1 MEKHLTEFVLILL
14 ALIPVVSVFV
24 FCKRD
29 NKKDDKKSANND
41 FDYISFRESLLLTQ
55 LPIIPLY
62 HNGAILKF
70 VLDTGSSSSV
80 INEQIVNNLSFTPTS
95 ESFDVIGIE
104 GNVKKTNVI
113 KIDLNYD
120 DDISF
125 SHTFRVLDMTKMNEV
140 IKQETGMVIDG
151 LLGSDVMAKNGYI
164 LDFIKKRMLYKK

>member
-1 MEKHLTEFVLILL
+1 MEKHITEILLILL
-14 ALIPVVSVFV
+14 ALVPFVSFYV
-24 FCKRD
+24 FCRKD
-29 NKKDDKKSANND
+29 DKKDDKKSATNE
-41 FDYISFRESLLLTQ
+41 FDYISFRESLLLTK

-70 VLDTGSSSSV
+70 VLDTGSSNSV
-80 INEQIVNNLSFTPTS
+80 INEQIIDNLSFTSTNK
-95 ESFDVIGIE
+95 SFDVIGIE
-104 GNVKKTNVI
+104 GNVKKTNIV

-125 SHTFRVLDMTKMNEV
+125 SHTFQVLDMTKMNEV